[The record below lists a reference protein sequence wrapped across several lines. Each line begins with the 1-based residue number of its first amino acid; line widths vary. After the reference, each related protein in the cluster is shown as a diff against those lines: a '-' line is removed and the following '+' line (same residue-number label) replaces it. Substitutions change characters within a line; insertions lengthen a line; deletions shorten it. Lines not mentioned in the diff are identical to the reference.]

1 MKVLIVIVT
10 YNGMK
15 WIDRCLSALRQST
28 HPVTTIVIDNHSTDG
43 TPEFISSHFPEV
55 VLEAEQENL
64 GFGQGNNVG
73 LRYALDNGFDYVMLL
88 NQDAYLQPNAIEQLL
103 RVADGH
109 NLFSPLHLNGEGT
122 HLDWFFRE
130 SLRMADIDLLDNLLI
145 DRLPQPTYTVGEVCA
160 ACWFMPIEMLQ
171 TIGGFNPLFFHY
183 GEDSNYYTRL
193 LFHHRETIVV
203 PAAHVWHDRGK
214 FGNQTVHDQLCV
226 RNRVYIALCDPGASL
241 SRRLRKLARVMIEE
255 SAWTTLKESV
265 KAFMS
270 YNKIANSRHLEQQQN
285 TTWLQ

>member
-43 TPEFISSHFPEV
+43 TPDFISSHFPEV
-55 VLEAEQENL
+55 VLIAKQENL

-88 NQDAYLQPNAIEQLL
+88 NQDAYLQPHAIEELL
-103 RVADGH
+103 NVADGR
-109 NLFSPLHLNGEGT
+109 NLFSPLHLSGDGR

-145 DRLPQPTYTVGEVCA
+145 DQKLQPTYEVGEVCA
-160 ACWFMPIEMLQ
+160 ACWFMPIDIIQ
-171 TIGGFNPLFFHY
+171 NVGGFNPLFFHY

-193 LFHHRETIVV
+193 LFHQRKTIVV
-203 PAAHVWHDRGK
+203 PAAHIWHDRGK
-214 FGNQTVHDQLCV
+214 FGCQTVHDQMCV
-226 RNRVYIALCDPGASL
+226 RNRVYISLCDPGLSL
-241 SRRLRKLARVMIEE
+241 ARRLRKLVRVMIEE
-255 SAWTTLKESV
+255 SAWETLIESV
-265 KAFMS
+265 KAFVS
-270 YNKIANSRHLEQQQN
+270 YRKIANSRHLEQQQN
-285 TTWLQ
+285 TTWL